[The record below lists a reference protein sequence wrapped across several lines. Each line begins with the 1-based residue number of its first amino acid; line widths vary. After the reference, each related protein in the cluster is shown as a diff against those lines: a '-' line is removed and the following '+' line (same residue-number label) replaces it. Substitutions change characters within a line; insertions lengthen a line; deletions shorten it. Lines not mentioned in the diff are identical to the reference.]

1 MDNDGN
7 KITWSVIIIAAVASI
22 GLMFVN
28 FMPSQTAN
36 IKAAIG
42 NELSSFI
49 NSNKSD
55 SSSNSSSSSHT
66 DVGTNL
72 LKGTSSS
79 EQSYIGDFST
89 VPGWS
94 WTNPKPIAVNAG
106 STYTYSIYLT
116 KLTGSFVL
124 GYWTY
129 NSDKTYTGWYP
140 SRYDNRV
147 GKVSW
152 TFTTPSNASYISPHI
167 VHVSNDF
174 ACTAKEEKLEKGSVA
189 TPWCPNPAD
198 HIVSD

>member
-28 FMPSQTAN
+28 FMPSQTSH
-36 IKAAIG
+36 IKTAIG
-42 NELSSFI
+42 NELSSFGNNNI
-49 NSNKSD
+49 QY
-55 SSSNSSSSSHT
+55 

-94 WTNPKPIAVNAG
+94 WANPKPIAVNAG
-106 STYTYSIYLT
+106 NTYTYSIYLT
-116 KLTGSFVL
+116 KVTGSYVL
-124 GYWTY
+124 EYWGYDS
-129 NSDKTYTGWYP
+129 NKTYITELYHGTFGR
-140 SRYDNRV
+140 SS

-152 TFTTPSNASYISPHI
+152 TFTVPSNVSYISPHI
-167 VHVSNDF
+167 VHTSNDF